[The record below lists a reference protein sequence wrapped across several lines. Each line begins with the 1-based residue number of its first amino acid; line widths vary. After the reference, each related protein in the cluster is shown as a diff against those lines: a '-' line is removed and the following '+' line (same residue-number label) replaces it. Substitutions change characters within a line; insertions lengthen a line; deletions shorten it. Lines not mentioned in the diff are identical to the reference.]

1 MSATPR
7 IRIPKFFLLLVISA
21 CILVAGVSV
30 ALFTDSPA
38 VAALAAVG
46 ALGAWFVPV
55 LFAVRYRDRAKLV
68 QLASKAD
75 VSAVIAKVDETRAK
89 ESRHEYHQ
97 ERSLERIEDEL
108 RQVHVLSTT
117 ELDQD
122 ETSGLDVLFVT
133 SNGAGLGHISRL
145 YAIAK
150 HLPVGRKIEFLTMS
164 TAYERMAGSGF
175 TFHYFPS
182 GDAVEEPPETWN
194 PIFRRYFL
202 SLVRR
207 VRPRLVVFDGTWV
220 YMGITDVCRAFGIPL
235 VWVQRG
241 LWKQEVD
248 ETSIQRH
255 HAKSVVDHVII
266 PGDFAGSEV
275 VDVGKG
281 IEPHYVAP
289 IVMTDP
295 HDLLDR
301 EAACQSLGLDPANR
315 YVLLNLGGGSI
326 SDPDSIAFEALK
338 LIHESADDLI
348 PVQVVSP
355 LAEPSDCPPGLIQLS
370 AYPVMNF
377 VRVFDAMVTAAGY
390 NSAQEAVCMRIPSIL
405 VPNVN
410 TITDDQARRARQLAD
425 QGLCWVA
432 EGTEGTEGLRTAV
445 EQLTD
450 IDRRL
455 AMRERLANIA
465 PPIGASEAAVIV
477 EDICKHSG
485 WQRRAATL
493 DGQNEQRAQ

>member
-1 MSATPR
+1 MNVMR
-7 IRIPKFFLLLVISA
+7 RVRIPKFFMLLAISA
-21 CILVAGVSV
+21 CVLVVGVVGATFSTE
-30 ALFTDSPA
+30 APA
-38 VAALAAVG
+38 VPVVAAVCIL
-46 ALGAWFVPV
+46 AAWFVPV

-75 VSAVIAKVDETRAK
+75 VNAVIAKVDETRAK

-97 ERSLERIEDEL
+97 ERSLERIEEEL
-108 RQVHVLSTT
+108 RRVHVLSTT

-150 HLPVGRKIEFLTMS
+150 HLPLGRKIEFLTMS

-220 YMGITDVCRAFGIPL
+220 YMGITDVCRALGIPL

-241 LWKQEVD
+241 MWKQEVD

-266 PGDFAGSEV
+266 PGDFAGSEI

-295 HDLLDR
+295 HELLGH
-301 EAACQSLGLDPANR
+301 EAACQLLGLDPANS

-326 SDPDSIAFEALK
+326 SDPDSIAFETLK
-338 LIHESADDLI
+338 LIHESADGLT

-355 LAEPSDCPPGLIQLS
+355 LAEPSVCPPGLIQVS
-370 AYPVMNF
+370 AYPVMKF
-377 VRVFDAMVTAAGY
+377 VRAFDAMVTAAGY

-405 VPNVN
+405 VPNSN
-410 TITDDQARRARQLAD
+410 TITDDQTRRARQLAD

-432 EGTEGTEGLRTAV
+432 EGADGLRISV
-445 EQLTD
+445 EQLAD
-450 IDRRL
+450 VDRRL
-455 AMRERLANIA
+455 AMRDRLANTA
-465 PPIGASEAAVIV
+465 PPTGASEAAMVV
-477 EDICKHSG
+477 EDIRKQSG
-485 WQRRAATL
+485 WQRRAVTL
-493 DGQNEQRAQ
+493 DGHNA

>member
-1 MSATPR
+1 MSETHR
-7 IRIPKFFLLLVISA
+7 TRLPKFVLMLVISA
-21 CILVAGVSV
+21 CILFAGVIIV
-30 ALFTDSPA
+30 LYTDSP
-38 VAALAAVG
+38 VATALAAMGV
-46 ALGAWFVPV
+46 LGAWFVPV
-55 LFAVRYRDRAKLV
+55 LFAVRYRDRAKLL
-68 QLASKAD
+68 QFASKAD
-75 VSAVIAKVDETRAK
+75 VSAVIAKVEEARAK

-108 RQVHVLSTT
+108 RRVHVLSTT

-150 HLPVGRKIEFLTMS
+150 HLPVGRKVEFLTMS

-182 GDAVEEPPETWN
+182 GDAAEVPPETWN

-202 SLVRR
+202 SLVRQ

-220 YMGITDVCRAFGIPL
+220 YMGITDVCRAFDIPL

-241 LWKQEVD
+241 MWKQEVD
-248 ETSIQRH
+248 ETSTQRH

-266 PGDFAGSEV
+266 PGDFAGSEI
-275 VDVGKG
+275 VDVGRG

-301 EAACQSLGLDPANR
+301 EAACQSLGLDPAKR

-338 LIHESADDLI
+338 LIHESADDLT

-425 QGLCWVA
+425 QGLCWAA
-432 EGTEGTEGLRTAV
+432 EGTDGLRGAV
-445 EQLTD
+445 EQLAD
-450 IDRRL
+450 VDRRR
-455 AMRERLANIA
+455 AMQERLANVT
-465 PPIGASEAAVIV
+465 PPTGASEAAVIV
-477 EDICKHSG
+477 EGICKHSG
-485 WQRRAATL
+485 WQRRAATMV
-493 DGQNEQRAQ
+493 GQNELRAR